1 MLASP
6 EIKSPNDFSNHEDW
20 EQYVLET
27 VAAEQVA
34 YALEFGR
41 TRRFLRFYELRDKQF
56 PVEFTDEVG
65 RLQVLDDTERTD
77 GLRTLNGRIFAD
89 MTNFLMEAACAEHDV
104 VIDEPPCQEIERL
117 LAYIGKTNP
126 WFALWVAYKNRPADA
141 GARAWRDCVRQTL
154 TTASE
159 DDVVFALLMSQ
170 LGELLYLF
178 RDNDRALPRLFFQR
192 IWFLHYY
199 RSDRSA
205 ERNIQA
211 RALVQG
217 LLEATDSCAFA

>member
-56 PVEFTDEVG
+56 PDEFTDEVG
-65 RLQVLDDTERTD
+65 RLQVLDDPERTD

-89 MTNFLMEAACAEHDV
+89 MTSFLMEAACAEHDV
-104 VIDEPPCQEIERL
+104 VID
-117 LAYIGKTNP
+117 
-126 WFALWVAYKNRPADA
+126 
-141 GARAWRDCVRQTL
+141 
-154 TTASE
+154 
-159 DDVVFALLMSQ
+159 
-170 LGELLYLF
+170 
-178 RDNDRALPRLFFQR
+178 
-192 IWFLHYY
+192 
-199 RSDRSA
+199 
-205 ERNIQA
+205 
-211 RALVQG
+211 
-217 LLEATDSCAFA
+217 

>member
-6 EIKSPNDFSNHEDW
+6 ELKSPNDFNNHEAW

-27 VAAEQVA
+27 VAPEQVA

-56 PVEFTDEVG
+56 PVEFTSEVG
-65 RLQVLDDTERTD
+65 RLQVLDDPERTD
-77 GLRTLNGRIFAD
+77 GLRILNGRIFAD
-89 MTNFLMEAACAEHDV
+89 MTSFLMEAASPEHDV
-104 VIDEPPCQEIERL
+104 VVDEPPCQEIERL
-117 LAYIGKTNP
+117 LVYIGRTNP
-126 WFALWVAYKNRPADA
+126 WFALWIAYKNRPAEA
-141 GARAWRDCVRQTL
+141 CALAWGDCVRQTL
-154 TTASE
+154 TTAPE

-170 LGELLYLF
+170 LGELLHLF
-178 RDNDRALPRLFFQR
+178 RDNDCALPRLFFQR

-199 RSDRSA
+199 RSDRSG

-217 LLEATDSCAFA
+217 LLEAIDSCAFA